1 MRSSR
6 ISAVLIMLLVI
17 CSGAAVAQS
26 NYKKAFIIKN
36 NGDTLSGFVNYREWY
51 RNPDEFSFRSSID
64 DKETETFTAKNVSLV
79 EIEGLVIYQRFF
91 VTVSTNEVEF
101 NKLTGSSAQPVRTDT
116 VFLQLLAKGKHVS
129 LYAFRDDIKQRFY
142 ILEPGKSTPVELSYR
157 VALMD
162 GSVNKFRTFRQQLL
176 QLAEK
181 SGVSEA
187 AVRSQIDKSEYIQ
200 ADIVKAIHSI
210 NGVTNAAPAL
220 STPKGKW
227 KKLYLGAGV
236 NYSTVSYSG
245 RNVINSDGVDNNDT
259 RLYKD
264 RRSASLRPLFVV
276 GTDLNFKKEVQTLYV
291 RLEVAGA
298 AMSSEV
304 HSVYKFNMYSVE
316 ELSNTYTLSA
326 VIFSFQPQV
335 TVNWL
340 NTGGVKGYLGA
351 GPSLHYF
358 LVMKNELY
366 QETNQ
371 QGPPYSD
378 KQEDDFLPL
387 KDLYASVFAR
397 VGVTIRNQ
405 FDVSVST
412 YNPVQLSNTMDG
424 NTSAK
429 YMPFQLLFAYK
440 FP

>member
-1 MRSSR
+1 MMITRN
-6 ISAVLIMLLVI
+6 AAFFLTLFVI
-17 CSGAAVAQS
+17 ISGAAVAQS
-26 NYKKAFIIKN
+26 NYKRAFITKN

-64 DKETETFTAKNVSLV
+64 DKTTETFTVKNVSLV
-79 EIEGLVIYQRFF
+79 EIAGLATYQRFV
-91 VTVSTNEVEF
+91 VTVSTNDVEF
-101 NKLTGSSAQPVRTDT
+101 DRLTGSSAQPRREDT
-116 VFLQLLAKGKHVS
+116 VFLQLLTKGKHVS

-142 ILEPGKSTPVELSYR
+142 ILEPEKSTPLELSYR

-200 ADIVKAIHSI
+200 EDIVKVIHSI
-210 NGVTNAAPAL
+210 NGGTNEAPAL
-220 STPKGKW
+220 PTSRGKW
-227 KKLYLGAGV
+227 NKLYLGAGV

-264 RRSASLRPLFVV
+264 RRSGSLRPLFVV
-276 GTDLNFKKEVQTLYV
+276 GTDLNLKKEVQTLYV
-291 RLEVAGA
+291 RLEVAAA

-340 NTGGVKGYLGA
+340 NTGGVKCYLGA
-351 GPSLHYF
+351 GPSLHY
-358 LVMKNELY
+358 LLAMKNELY
-366 QETNQ
+366 QKTNQ

-397 VGVTIRNQ
+397 AGVTIRNQ